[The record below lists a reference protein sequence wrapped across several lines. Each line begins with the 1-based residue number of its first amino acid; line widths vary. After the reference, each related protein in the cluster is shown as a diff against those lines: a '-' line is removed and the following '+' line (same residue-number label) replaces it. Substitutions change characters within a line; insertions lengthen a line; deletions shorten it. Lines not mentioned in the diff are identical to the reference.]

1 MQKVLA
7 FYCSLM
13 YNNCMKVEKE
23 LVMTLDDVNLELA
36 ALAEEARAEQIE
48 LQYEELQVDEE
59 LLRQYEAMSYSAELE
74 NFSPFDNVNS

>member
-7 FYCSLM
+7 FYCSPM

-23 LVMTLDDVNLELA
+23 LVMTLDDVTLELA

-48 LQYEELQVDEE
+48 LQYEELQADEE

-74 NFSPFDNVNS
+74 NFSPFDTVNS

>member
-1 MQKVLA
+1 MQKVFA

>member
-36 ALAEEARAEQIE
+36 ALAEEARAAQIE
-48 LQYEELQVDEE
+48 LQYEELQADEE

>member
-7 FYCSLM
+7 FYCSLV

-36 ALAEEARAEQIE
+36 TLAEEARAEQIE
-48 LQYEELQVDEE
+48 LQYEELQSDEE
-59 LLRQYEAMSYSAELE
+59 LLRQYEAMSYSGELE
-74 NFSPFDNVNS
+74 NFSPFDTVNS